1 MRATRR
7 PDHGTRQ
14 LCTGMPAVT
23 DRIERAWLVLAGA
36 GLKAAE
42 LGELLERHDDVRRI
56 VALPGR
62 ELARAEIDEER
73 RHAIA
78 SPDEAALERALAWL
92 AAPGHHLVHLR
103 SSAYPPLLREIAGA
117 PPVLYVR
124 GDPGVLALPALAIVG
139 SRNPTRGGVR
149 NAFEFAKHLAGAG
162 FAIVSGLAEGI
173 DAAAHEGA
181 LAAGG
186 ATFAWLG
193 HGIDSIYPAANR
205 GLAERIAASGA
216 LASEFPLGFPPRRAH
231 FPARNRLISG
241 SSVGTLVVEAARR
254 SGSLITARL
263 ATEQGREVFAIPG
276 SIHNALARGCHELIR
291 QGAKL
296 VESADDILGELG
308 PLVGHLMQNT
318 PENPPPETGP
328 DSTEPDSRAHDAE
341 YRRLFAAL
349 AHDPMTPDEIAA
361 HSGLTIEQVSSM
373 LLIMELEGA
382 VEALHGGR
390 YATLKK
396 RL

>member
-1 MRATRR
+1 MS
-7 PDHGTRQ
+7 
-14 LCTGMPAVT
+14 AVS
-23 DRIERAWLVLAGA
+23 ERAWLVLAGA
-36 GLKAAE
+36 RLKAAE
-42 LGELLERHDDVRRI
+42 IEALLERHGDARRL
-56 VALPGR
+56 VALSDR
-62 ELARAEIDEER
+62 ELARAGIDDER
-73 RHAIA
+73 RRAIT

-92 AAPGHHLVHLR
+92 AAPGHHLVHLY

-162 FAIVSGLAEGI
+162 FSISSGLAEGI

-186 ATFAWLG
+186 ATVAWLG
-193 HGIDSIYPAANR
+193 HGIDSTYPAANR
-205 GLAERIAASGA
+205 GLAERIAAAGA
-216 LASEFPLGFPPRRAH
+216 LASEFPLGFPPRREH

-241 SSVGTLVVEAARR
+241 SSLGTLVVEAARR

-308 PLVGHLMQNT
+308 PLVRHLMQNT
-318 PENPPPETGP
+318 PENSPLETP
-328 DSTEPDSRAHDAE
+328 AADSRAQDAD
-341 YRRLFAAL
+341 YRRLLAAL

-390 YATLKK
+390 YANLKE